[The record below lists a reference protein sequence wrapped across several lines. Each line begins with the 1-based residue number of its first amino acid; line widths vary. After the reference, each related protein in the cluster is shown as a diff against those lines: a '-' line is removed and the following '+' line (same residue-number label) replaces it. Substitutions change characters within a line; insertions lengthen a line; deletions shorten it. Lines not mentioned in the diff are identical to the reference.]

1 MNAREE
7 TVTVNATVKI
17 KCDFPVW
24 LNNHTSVED
33 EKEKLL
39 DVIANNPEKELMN
52 ENFEF
57 IDLVEVE

>member
-17 KCDFPVW
+17 KCDFPIR
-24 LNNHTSVED
+24 LNKHTNLED

-57 IDLVEVE
+57 IDLVEVD